1 MGNSVQA
8 CAPELNCFFGEL
20 SKQHAIYLVILYKK
34 KDCNAPFTTQSLA
47 TRGSPENKT
56 RAVLQQQKSLVV
68 NYFLIQKPFKK
79 TQISM

>member
-8 CAPELNCFFGEL
+8 CAPELTTCYIPSNFI
-20 SKQHAIYLVILYKK
+20 KKK

-68 NYFLIQKPFKK
+68 NYFLIQKPF
-79 TQISM
+79 

>member
-8 CAPELNCFFGEL
+8 CAPELTTCYIPSNF
-20 SKQHAIYLVILYKK
+20 IKK

-68 NYFLIQKPFKK
+68 NYFLIQKPF
-79 TQISM
+79 